1 MPLRRTQHHRTTRR
15 QAGSVIQQWRETVDV
30 RKNRLGIALGSI
42 AAGLVLLAAF
52 MVVWLMPRG
61 PEPGGAAGTPGGTG
75 GTTVN
80 SGTSVGSNFDSE
92 KVMAPQGGVAG
103 QAAGAST
110 VESPRISVRGTG
122 IVSAKPDMATVQIG
136 VQIQNASLDAAQ
148 AEAADKSNALLDQI
162 KAAGV
167 EEKDIATSQFSVEPV
182 MDYRDGQ
189 APRVTG
195 FRVTHM
201 FTVKIRDLGKAG
213 QIIDDLV
220 ASGANTVYGLSF
232 GFSNPDALMNQARE
246 QAVKNAR
253 ATAEQLATLGSVQ
266 LGGVILIEDG
276 GSNTAPMP
284 VAMPAADM
292 RQGAGGAA
300 PMIQA
305 GQQEVLVQVNVVY
318 AIK

>member
-1 MPLRRTQHHRTTRR
+1 MD
-15 QAGSVIQQWRETVDV
+15 A

-42 AAGLVLLAAF
+42 AVGLVLLAAF

-61 PEPGGAAGTPGGTG
+61 PEPGGAAGTAGTG
-75 GTTVN
+75 STGATGN
-80 SGTSVGSNFDSE
+80 SGYATGGLDSE

-122 IVSAKPDMATVQIG
+122 IVTAKPDMATVQIG
-136 VQIQNASLDAAQ
+136 VQIQNESLDAAQ
-148 AEAADKSNALLDQI
+148 TEATDKANALLDQI

-189 APRVTG
+189 TPRVTG

-201 FTVKIRDLGKAG
+201 FSVKIRDLGKAG

-253 ATAEQLATLGSVQ
+253 ATAEQLANLSGVE

-276 GSNTAPMP
+276 GSNTPPVP

-292 RQGAGGAA
+292 ARGAGGAA